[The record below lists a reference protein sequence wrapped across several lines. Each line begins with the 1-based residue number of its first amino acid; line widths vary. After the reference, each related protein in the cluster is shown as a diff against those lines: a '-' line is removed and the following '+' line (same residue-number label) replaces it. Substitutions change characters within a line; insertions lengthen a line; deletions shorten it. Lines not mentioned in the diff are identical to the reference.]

1 MLFFVSKL
9 ALRIL
14 VVCALAASSVLA
26 TGTYEVA
33 GKRYQIL
40 ASAEGYS
47 ESGEASW
54 YGKQFHGRRTAN
66 GEVYDM
72 HAMTAAHK
80 SLPLPTDVE
89 VTNLS
94 NGKKVVVRVN
104 DRGPFVGQRILDLS
118 YAAARALDLVHSGTG
133 RVRVRALGSSALVA
147 KQAASKPARF
157 VQVGAYKQRANA
169 ERMRRKLETAGFD
182 EVRVSED
189 VVRGKR
195 VVRVRLG
202 PVADRASGDRMIRR
216 LASIGVKGA
225 FPVD

>member
-1 MLFFVSKL
+1 MSKL
-9 ALRIL
+9 TIL
-14 VVCALAASSVLA
+14 VVCALAASSALA
-26 TGTYEVA
+26 TSTYQVG
-33 GKRYQIL
+33 GKRYQVL

-54 YGKQFHGRRTAN
+54 YGRQFHGKRTAS

-80 SLPLPTDVE
+80 SLPIPTDVE

-94 NGKKVVVRVN
+94 NGKKVIVRVN

-118 YAAARALDLVHSGTG
+118 YAAARALDLVRAGTG
-133 RVRVRALGSSALVA
+133 PVRIRVLGSSSLVA
-147 KQAASKPARF
+147 KQASSKPASF

-169 ERMRRKLETAGFD
+169 ERMRRRLEAAGFD
-182 EVRVSED
+182 SIRLSED
-189 VVRGKR
+189 VVGGKR
-195 VVRVRLG
+195 LVRVRLG
-202 PVADRASGDRMIRR
+202 PVADRASHDRMIRR